1 MGRSRGLIVWTA
13 TSGELKRVRFIVQ
26 FPGVRRPECQ
36 TPKSRSRCGNSPR
49 PVGES
54 PEGGYEARAIGYS
67 ICTEADDWE
76 HLKNMMRDAVLC
88 RFEEVKDLSDTPL

>member
-1 MGRSRGLIVWTA
+1 MSDEEITY
-13 TSGELKRVRFIVQ
+13 Q
-26 FPGVRRPECQ
+26 
-36 TPKSRSRCGNSPR
+36 
-49 PVGES
+49 VGES

-76 HLKNMMRDAVLC
+76 HLKNMKRDAVLC